1 MLKQTMCSR
10 EAPLLPA
17 ILRFSIPL
25 MLTGI
30 LQLAYNTADSI
41 IVGRYAGHASLAA
54 VGSTTSIIFLII
66 TLFNGVSIGAN
77 YMAAR
82 DFGAQDDNGLF
93 RTVHCPEYWRARQS
107 GREAAEAARST
118 APAKEAAR

>member
-1 MLKQTMCSR
+1 MLKQTVCSR

-41 IVGRYAGHASLAA
+41 IVGRF
-54 VGSTTSIIFLII
+54 V
-66 TLFNGVSIGAN
+66 
-77 YMAAR
+77 
-82 DFGAQDDNGLF
+82 
-93 RTVHCPEYWRARQS
+93 
-107 GREAAEAARST
+107 
-118 APAKEAAR
+118 

>member
-1 MLKQTMCSR
+1 MLKQTGYPR

-41 IVGRYAGHASLAA
+41 IVGRYLSL
-54 VGSTTSIIFLII
+54 IHI
-66 TLFNGVSIGAN
+66 
-77 YMAAR
+77 
-82 DFGAQDDNGLF
+82 
-93 RTVHCPEYWRARQS
+93 
-107 GREAAEAARST
+107 
-118 APAKEAAR
+118 

>member
-1 MLKQTMCSR
+1 MLKQTGYSR

-41 IVGRYAGHASLAA
+41 IVGRRRFHYLYYFPHHHAVQRRLHRRELH
-54 VGSTTSIIFLII
+54 G
-66 TLFNGVSIGAN
+66 
-77 YMAAR
+77 R
-82 DFGAQDDNGLF
+82 PGL
-93 RTVHCPEYWRARQS
+93 RRP
-107 GREAAEAARST
+107 G
-118 APAKEAAR
+118 

>member
-1 MLKQTMCSR
+1 MLKQTGYSR

-41 IVGRYAGHASLAA
+41 IVGRYAGHASLA
-54 VGSTTSIIFLII
+54 
-66 TLFNGVSIGAN
+66 VS
-77 YMAAR
+77 YTHL
-82 DFGAQDDNGLF
+82 D
-93 RTVHCPEYWRARQS
+93 VYKRQAHRKD
-107 GREAAEAARST
+107 G
-118 APAKEAAR
+118 

>member
-1 MLKQTMCSR
+1 MLKQTGYSR

-41 IVGRYAGHASLAA
+41 IVGRYSGGRRFHYLYYFSHHHAVQWCLHRRELH
-54 VGSTTSIIFLII
+54 G
-66 TLFNGVSIGAN
+66 
-77 YMAAR
+77 R
-82 DFGAQDDNGLF
+82 PGL
-93 RTVHCPEYWRARQS
+93 RRP
-107 GREAAEAARST
+107 G
-118 APAKEAAR
+118 

>member
-1 MLKQTMCSR
+1 MLKQTGYSR

-54 VGSTTSIIFLII
+54 VGQAYF
-66 TLFNGVSIGAN
+66 
-77 YMAAR
+77 
-82 DFGAQDDNGLF
+82 Q
-93 RTVHCPEYWRARQS
+93 PPRQPALQA
-107 GREAAEAARST
+107 GR
-118 APAKEAAR
+118 

>member
-1 MLKQTMCSR
+1 MLKQTGYSR

-41 IVGRYAGHASLAA
+41 IVGRYLYHFPHHHAVQRRLHRRELH
-54 VGSTTSIIFLII
+54 G
-66 TLFNGVSIGAN
+66 
-77 YMAAR
+77 R
-82 DFGAQDDNGLF
+82 PGL
-93 RTVHCPEYWRARQS
+93 RRP
-107 GREAAEAARST
+107 G
-118 APAKEAAR
+118 